1 MERILKSIEERL
13 QPFIEKM
20 DPLIDR
26 LKSIEVDGLNRIKIN
41 EAAVKAKCS
50 LNLEEMVKTCCK
62 QLLSNLSSKIKKQ
75 IDAIT
80 R

>member
-1 MERILKSIEERL
+1 
-13 QPFIEKM
+13 M

-26 LKSIEVDGLNRIKIN
+26 LKNIEFDGLNRIKIN

-50 LNLEEMVKTCCK
+50 LNLEEMVKNCCK

-75 IDAIT
+75 IDATT
-80 R
+80 REIYRL